1 MADSNLSS
9 ASDTILPM
17 RYNGHSNGANS
28 ALKEATTQ
36 KTNTPSLAAGRS
48 STVPSSNN
56 GNNATQKARPTV
68 AAPGTVIYESSSNG
82 MTVELFDRIAER
94 DHEQVVI
101 CHDKRSGLKAII
113 GVHNTTLGPAL
124 GGCRMWTYASDYDA
138 LNDVLRL
145 SRGMTYKA
153 AVAGLNL
160 GGGKAVIIGDPR
172 TQKTE
177 AMFRAFGRFIE
188 GLGGRYITAEDVGTS
203 TQEMVWIRS
212 ETKYVTGIP
221 VELGGSG
228 DPSPVT
234 AFGTYVGI
242 KACAAV
248 KFGSD
253 SLAGKRVAIQG
264 AGNVASTLAKHL
276 TEEGAK
282 VIITDI
288 YMDKANEVARA
299 TGAEVVQA
307 EAIYGI
313 DCDIFAPAA
322 LGAVINDQTIAQLK
336 CAIVAGPAN
345 NQLADEERHSQALK
359 ERGILF
365 APDYVIN
372 AGGLINVA
380 NELEGY
386 SQTRALKQAESIYDV
401 LKKILLLAEQRDIT
415 SIEASNHVAEERIR
429 AVGATKRIY
438 ASKSDFSGRFG
449 EYWKR

>member
-1 MADSNLSS
+1 MAETKTVPPTLIAHDQKILSTTRNGGNNGSIAHDASSSISLDSSPV
-9 ASDTILPM
+9 AGM
-17 RYNGHSNGANS
+17 GAVAERGNS
-28 ALKEATTQ
+28 A
-36 KTNTPSLAAGRS
+36 G
-48 STVPSSNN
+48 
-56 GNNATQKARPTV
+56 
-68 AAPGTVIYESSSNG
+68 PGF
-82 MTVELFDRIAER
+82 FDQIAER
-94 DHEQVVI
+94 DHEQVVM
-101 CHDKRSGLKAII
+101 CHDKKSGLRAII
-113 GVHNTTLGPAL
+113 GIHNTTLGPAL
-124 GGCRMWTYASDYDA
+124 GGCRMWTYASDEAA

-172 TQKTE
+172 KDKSE
-177 AMFRAFGRFIE
+177 AMFRAFGRFVE

-203 TQEMVWIRS
+203 LNEMVWIRA

-234 AFGTYVGI
+234 ARGTYVGI

-253 SLAGKRVAIQG
+253 SLAGKHVVIQG
-264 AGNVASTLAKHL
+264 AGHVAASLAKYL
-276 TEEGAK
+276 TDEGAK
-282 VIITDI
+282 VTITDI
-288 YMDKANEVARA
+288 YTEKANEVARA
-299 TGAEVVQA
+299 TGATVVA
-307 EAIYGI
+307 PEKIYGI

-322 LGAVINDQTIAQLK
+322 LGAVINDETIPQLK
-336 CAIVAGPAN
+336 CAIVAGPSN
-345 NQLADEERHSQALK
+345 NQLANEERHAQALK
-359 ERGILF
+359 DRGILF

-386 SQTRALKQAESIYDV
+386 SQSRALKQADSIYDV
-401 LKKILLLAEQRDIT
+401 LKKILLLAQEKDIT
-415 SIEASNHVAEERIR
+415 TVEASNQVAEDRLR

-438 ASKSDFSGRFG
+438 ASSSNFSGRFG
-449 EYWKR
+449 EYWQR